1 MIDIDALGK
10 LAKDAVA
17 RGEEIGEEAW
27 YSEEEF
33 ACNMLMHPDDA
44 AYAEAATP
52 DVLLALIAEVRAL
65 RAKLE
70 TPIFTAGP
78 YGEGLLGL
86 EGANPITAIQVFMHT
101 PWPVTVF
108 YGDKKIY
115 TSMAAF
121 LEAHPEKQP

>member
-1 MIDIDALGK
+1 MIDIDEIERI
-10 LAKDAVA
+10 AKAGDPW
-17 RGEEIGEEAW
+17 G
-27 YSEEEF
+27 Y
-33 ACNMLMHPDDA
+33 
-44 AYAEAATP
+44 AATP
-52 DVLLALIAEVRAL
+52 ANVLALIAEVRAL

-70 TPIFTAGP
+70 TPVFTAGP

-86 EGANPITAIQVFMHT
+86 EGANPITATQVFMHT

-121 LEAHPEKQP
+121 LEAHPEKQPWSA